1 MALRARLVAPP
12 PPLKTVWPWHTV
24 KSGSIPVSAMFGG
37 DRRMEAE
44 TYLSTGY
51 GIRTAI
57 EAKSHG
63 WKPFRE
69 LARAWMPGRLKGIQ
83 VSREYGTPFLAATQV
98 FDVRPVPR
106 KWLSLDRTDDS
117 ANRFVRQGLILVTC
131 SGSVGRP
138 TIAYAPHEQI
148 LISHDLL
155 RIEAI
160 DRRDRGWVY
169 AYLHSRQT
177 RAMAIGAH
185 YGHIIKHLET
195 SHIDALPVPTVDD
208 DTAADFVRRVER
220 ILELRNEGHRLTLEA
235 EARFERAIGPISI
248 KDWGEQGF
256 TVRASKAFARGRR
269 RMDATIHNPGVS
281 SIRRHLAQHGE
292 GFMSL
297 GKAGY
302 DVWLPT
308 RFRRVPAE
316 DGVLLVDSADLT
328 EVNPDLTKTIADSDF
343 GDPHQGRVKS
353 GWILMA
359 RSGQTYGII
368 GTAVMAEDDLQDKVV
383 SDHVMR
389 IKPKKDVSI
398 KPGYLLTALSHPVFG
413 RPLVKSIAYGSS
425 IPEIEVA
432 DMEAF
437 EVVRL
442 NDTEESAIAELAEA
456 SAKARAAADLL
467 ERKIAVDASAIIDQF
482 IAGG

>member
-12 PPLKTVWPWHTV
+12 PQPKTVWPWHTV
-24 KSGSIPVSAMFGG
+24 KFASLPAAVLSRG

-44 TYLSTGY
+44 TYLSSGY

-57 EAKSHG
+57 EAKING
-63 WKPFRE
+63 WVRFSA
-69 LARAWMPGRLKGIQ
+69 LASVTQPGRLKGIL
-83 VSREYGTPFLAATQV
+83 VSPEYGKPFLAATQV

-106 KWLSLDRTDDS
+106 KFLALEKMQG
-117 ANRFVRQGLILVTC
+117 AAACFVSDGTILVTR

-138 TIAYAPHEQI
+138 TMANASHRGMV
-148 LISHDLL
+148 ISDDLL
-155 RIEAI
+155 RIKPIEEKNI
-160 DRRDRGWVY
+160 GWVY
-169 AYLHSRQT
+169 AYLHARQT
-177 RAMAIGAH
+177 RAMATSAH

-195 SHIDALPVPTVDD
+195 SHVEALPIPQVNDD
-208 DTAADFVRRVER
+208 SAADFTRRVKR

-235 EARFERAIGPISI
+235 ESRFEKAVGSISI
-248 KDWGEQGF
+248 EDWGEKGF
-256 TVRASKAFARGRR
+256 TVFASQAVASGRR

-281 SIRRHLAQHGE
+281 TIRRHLGQQGE
-292 GFMSL
+292 GFTSVAD
-297 GKAGY
+297 AGY

-328 EVNPDLTKTIADSDF
+328 EVNPDLTKKIADGDF

-368 GTAVMAEDDLQDKVV
+368 GTAVMAEGDLEDKVI

-389 IKPKKDVSI
+389 IKPKKDASI
-398 KPGYLLTALSHPVFG
+398 KPGYLLTALSHPIFG

-425 IPEIEVA
+425 IPEIEVT

-437 EVVRL
+437 QVVRL
-442 NDTEESAIAELAEA
+442 KASEESAIAELAEA
-456 SAKARAAADLL
+456 SAKARATADVLEREIAADA
-467 ERKIAVDASAIIDQF
+467 EAIIARF
-482 IAGG
+482 IASV